1 MNKHVYE
8 IKINMYHSMYIIL
21 WNKNKY
27 DIVYIKLK

>member
-8 IKINMYHSMYIIL
+8 IKINMYHSMYIL
-21 WNKNKY
+21 NKNKY